1 MAKTLLRPWL
11 CVLAFAWT
19 SSVLADFPA
28 DFIRLETQ
36 QRYLGQLGDDEPQR
50 FYFVLDQ
57 PAQITLESSTLS
69 RINNVHPE
77 ATLFDAD
84 GRRITSDRMSGEGRN
99 FRIQRRLEAGTYVLR
114 VDNGRRCGSL
124 YGCPNVNRDY
134 QVLLE
139 IQEPGRF

>member
-11 CVLAFAWT
+11 CVLALCWT
-19 SSVLADFPA
+19 GHLFADFPE

-36 QRYLGQLGDDEPQR
+36 QPYFGQLGDDEPQR
-50 FYFVLDQ
+50 FYFVLEQ
-57 PAQITLESSTLS
+57 AAQITLESSTLA

-77 ATLFDAD
+77 ATLFNAD
-84 GRRITSDRMSGEGRN
+84 GRRITSDRMSGQGRN
-99 FRIQRRLEAGTYVLR
+99 FRIQRHLEAGTYVLR
-114 VDNGRRCGSL
+114 VDNGRPCGSL

-134 QVLLE
+134 QILLD